1 MKHKMKPINNNY
13 KISKS
18 LAVMIVIIIAMM
30 SFTND
35 VNDILLA
42 LMYFVFTTVFTKS
55 LEFGY
60 YLSHANSISKINILE
75 INYIIYALIYISCLN
90 INSYVIHKYHCLKH
104 IKYICIKLLIHLK
117 KIISIICS
125 FQNHI
130 VLNSYF
136 KNNLCIVKA
145 FENIP

>member
-1 MKHKMKPINNNY
+1 MKPINNNY
-13 KISKS
+13 KISKTV
-18 LAVMIVIIIAMM
+18 AIMILTVIATMC
-30 SFTND
+30 FTDD
-35 VNDILLA
+35 VNDVLLA
-42 LMYFVFTTVFTKS
+42 IMYFVFTNVFTKS

-60 YLSHANSISKINILE
+60 YLSHANSISQINILE
-75 INYIIYALIYISCLN
+75 VNYILYALIYISSLN

-104 IKYICIKLLIHLK
+104 IKYICLKLLIHLK

-125 FQNHI
+125 FKNHI

-136 KNNLCIVKA
+136 KNNHCIVKA